1 MSKKLTE
8 EDKQWLRD
16 QSRKSIMDARE
27 KAVLTQQRV
36 EDADEVGRELHGEFF
51 VDVMAY
57 HGRLRPYRDECRQ
70 TRTSGRI
77 ARLYRGATMNDG
89 ATETES
95 DDLQVEAVDVD
106 EMIRRERIRSLF
118 DARKRCREVRSDSK
132 IEYDG
137 QETDV
142 GNMAYRTVLESYI
155 REAEALFSQTED
167 GRRYWNERDFGTVT
181 VPLPVEASSMNGT
194 PYQVPGPG
202 EEYPI
207 GVLEQPDPK
216 TVDMIGLKSL
226 FETDSPITATFEFPS
241 PHPGMGR
248 GQTYETETIKKAIP
262 YQILDKMFARTN
274 GYLAELGIGIEID
287 ETDKQTK
294 IDDDLIREVEQW
306 RRENL

>member
-1 MSKKLTE
+1 MS
-8 EDKQWLRD
+8 
-16 QSRKSIMDARE
+16 SY
-27 KAVLTQQRV
+27 
-36 EDADEVGRELHGEFF
+36 G
-51 VDVMAY
+51 
-57 HGRLRPYRDECRQ
+57 
-70 TRTSGRI
+70 
-77 ARLYRGATMNDG
+77 DG
-89 ATETES
+89 DLDDDT

-132 IEYDG
+132 IEFDG

-167 GRRYWNERDFGTVT
+167 GRRYWSERDFGTVT

-194 PYQVPGPG
+194 PYQVPGSG

-207 GVLEQPDPK
+207 GVLEQPEPK

-241 PHPGMGR
+241 PHPGLGR